1 MYRIIGAD
9 GREYG
14 PISADQVRQWVAQS
28 RANASTP
35 ALSEGATEWK
45 PLASLPEFSML
56 FAAPAAFAPA
66 AVSGLRT
73 NGCALTGFILGM
85 VSGPCCV
92 FCCCVGP
99 LCGILGIIFSLIGL
113 SQINRHPDVYGGK
126 SFAVAGL
133 VISIFSLLFYVIV
146 IMTLGIIS
154 SLSPGEAAHHEYK
167 L

>member
-14 PISADQVRQWVAQS
+14 PISADQVRQWIAQS

-35 ALSEGATEWK
+35 TLTEGATEWK
-45 PLASLPEFSML
+45 PLASIPEFSML
-56 FAAPAAFAPA
+56 FAAPAAFAPVA
-66 AVSGLRT
+66 ASGLRT
-73 NGCALTGFILGM
+73 NGCALTGFILGL
-85 VSGPCCV
+85 VSGPFCV

-99 LCGILGIIFSLIGL
+99 LCGLLGIIFSLIGI
-113 SQINRHPDVYGGK
+113 SQINRRPDVYNGK

-133 VISIFSLLFYVIV
+133 VLAILSLVFYVIL

-154 SLSPGEAAHHEYK
+154 SLSPDGAVHHEYK